1 MRDEQ
6 FDHRKSSNIRI
17 EGVEDDAFDR
27 EVMKDA
33 RRRER
38 AQTTLAATRS
48 AKTGVSGIGNTIKAA
63 FTEPVVVV
71 ALVVLAFV
79 IVFMRAYMVPS
90 GSMRPTLV
98 EGDRLLSI
106 ARYFP
111 NGSTYSRG
119 DVVCFTAPD
128 GTVYV
133 KRVIGIG
140 GDHIQI
146 SGEKVYV
153 NGEECEWQGTG
164 GVMTSMDVR
173 LGPDEYWVMGD
184 NRANSQDSRF
194 IGAIPAS
201 SMISKV
207 YCIYYPFD
215 RATIL

>member
-1 MRDEQ
+1 MRDDQ
-6 FDHRKSSNIRI
+6 FDYRKSSNIRV
-17 EGVEDDAFDR
+17 EGAEDADFDR

-38 AQTTLAATRS
+38 AQATLDAARTTRS
-48 AKTGVSGIGNTIKAA
+48 TAKGFKDAVKGAL
-63 FTEPVVVV
+63 TEPVFIV

-79 IVFMRAYMVPS
+79 ILFMRAYMVPS

-111 NGSTYSRG
+111 NGSTYARG

-140 GDHIQI
+140 GDRIQI

-153 NGEECEWQGTG
+153 NGEESEWQGTG